1 MLKYPPDIYESM
13 RLEALVNVD
22 EKKTQK
28 SESNLASNQEKTEAN
43 TVALMMWD
51 EMKANHGWTL
61 SVSTALSAPSCSLMT
76 LWGTTHQSALEEGDR
91 QRNKRQ

>member
-43 TVALMMWD
+43 TVALMM
-51 EMKANHGWTL
+51 
-61 SVSTALSAPSCSLMT
+61 
-76 LWGTTHQSALEEGDR
+76 
-91 QRNKRQ
+91 